1 MSEQAVQAPALD
13 RIDDYP
19 TQVIA
24 GLSVRMG
31 RPMPFGATRVPGG
44 VNFSV
49 YSNRASAMTL
59 VLFRLGEQEPFAELP
74 FPPEFRIGGV
84 FAMTVFGLDVEAF
97 EYGYRAAG
105 PATPEVGD
113 RFNPERVLSDPYARM
128 IGGRA
133 EWAVQPDYF
142 NPYVYRSRLPLEDF
156 DWEGDRPLRTPL
168 RDMVIYEVH
177 VRGFT
182 RHPSSGVDAPGTYAG
197 LLQKIP
203 YLVELGV
210 NCVELMPVFEFDE
223 CENVGVDPTTG
234 RRLLNYWGYS
244 TVGFFAPKASY
255 AATGRYGM
263 QVDELKNLVKHLH
276 RAGIEVV
283 LDVVFNHTA
292 EGNELGPTISFRGLD
307 NRTYYML
314 TPEGYYYNFSG
325 AGNTVNCN
333 DPVVRGFVLDCLRYW
348 AADFHIDGFRFDLA
362 AILDRAP
369 DGTPLANPPL
379 VESLAHDPVL
389 RDCTL
394 IAEAWDAGGLYQV
407 GRFPGYFRWSEWNG
421 RYRDV
426 LRRHLKG
433 DLDTVGELATRLV
446 GSPDLYG
453 ARGPGASVNF
463 VTAHDGFTLRD
474 LFSYDGKH
482 NEANGEGNR
491 DGDDNNNSWNCGV
504 EGPTD
509 QPDVLALRARQ
520 QRNALLLLLCS
531 SGVPMLLAGDEVG
544 RSQHGNNNAYC
555 QDAADNWFDWSL
567 VERNA
572 HLLRFVRAAIALRR
586 VHPVLRRREH
596 PTGRQDRGF
605 FPDVSWHGVRAW
617 QPDWSGGSRLLA
629 MMFYDRPDGGDP
641 AGGDDDCVYLVT
653 NAHWEGHPVELPALP
668 PGLAWHRAADTA
680 APAPADAYWPGSEP
694 LLEDQRAL
702 PVAPRSTV
710 VLVARPPQPE
720 IS

>member
-1 MSEQAVQAPALD
+1 VSTAAVD
-13 RIDDYP
+13 RIDVYP
-19 TQVIA
+19 TQEIS
-24 GLSVRMG
+24 GFPVRMG
-31 RPMPFGATRVPGG
+31 RPIPFGATPVPGG

-49 YSNRASAMTL
+49 YSNRASAITL
-59 VLFRLGEQEPFAELP
+59 VLYRLGEQDPFAELP

-84 FAMTVFGLDVEAF
+84 FAMIVFDLDVESV
-97 EYGYRAAG
+97 EYGYRATG
-105 PATPEVGD
+105 PAEPELGD
-113 RFNPERVLSDPYARM
+113 RFNPDRVLSDPYARM

-133 EWAVQPDYF
+133 EWGVQPDYF

-168 RDMVIYEVH
+168 QDLVIYETH

-197 LLQKIP
+197 LLEKIP
-203 YLVELGV
+203 YLKELGV
-210 NCVELMPVFEFDE
+210 NCVELMPIFEFDE
-223 CENVGVDPTTG
+223 CENVRVDPTIG
-234 RRLLNYWGYS
+234 RRLLNFWGYS
-244 TVGFFAPKASY
+244 TVSFFAPKASY

-325 AGNTVNCN
+325 TGNTVNCN

-348 AADFHIDGFRFDLA
+348 AVEFHIDGFRFDLA

-426 LRRHLKG
+426 LRRFLKG
-433 DLDTVGELATRLV
+433 ESGTAGELASGLV

-453 ARGPGASVNF
+453 VRGPGASVNF

-474 LFSYDGKH
+474 LVSYNDKH
-482 NEANGEGNR
+482 NEANGEDNR
-491 DGDDNNNSWNCGV
+491 DGDNGNNSWNCGA
-504 EGPTD
+504 EGPTES
-509 QPDVLALRARQ
+509 PEVLALRDRQ
-520 QRNALLLLLCS
+520 QRNALLLLLVS
-531 SGVPMLLAGDEVG
+531 HGVPMLLAGDEVG
-544 RSQHGNNNAYC
+544 RTQHGNNNAYC
-555 QDAADNWFDWSL
+555 QDAEDFWFDWDL
-567 VERNA
+567 VDSNA
-572 HLLRFVRAAIALRR
+572 GLLRFVRSVIAFRR
-586 VHPVLRRREH
+586 AHPVLRRHVH
-596 PTGRQDRGF
+596 PTGQLRGGY
-605 FPDVSWHGVRAW
+605 FPDISWHGVRAFA
-617 QPDWSGGSRLLA
+617 PDWSPDSRLLA
-629 MMFYDRPDGGDP
+629 AMFYQRPDGGDDDG
-641 AGGDDDCVYLVT
+641 ADDDCVYLVANT
-653 NAHWEGHPVELPALP
+653 HWEQHRVELPALP
-668 PGLAWHRAADTA
+668 PGLAWHLAADTA
-680 APAPADAYWPGSEP
+680 APAPADAYPPGTEP
-694 LLEDQRAL
+694 ELLDQGSL
-702 PVAPRSTV
+702 SMSPRSAA
-710 VLVARPPQPE
+710 VLVARPRPAAQ
-720 IS
+720 S

>member
-1 MSEQAVQAPALD
+1 MALAPSGLSEERERRELAALD
-13 RIDDYP
+13 RIDAYP

-59 VLFRLGEQEPFAELP
+59 VLFRVGEPEPFAELP

-84 FAMTVFGLDVEAF
+84 FAMTVFGLDVEAV

-105 PATPEVGD
+105 PARPEVGD

-128 IGGRA
+128 IGSRA

-142 NPYVYRSRLPLEDF
+142 NPYVDRSRLPLEDF

-168 RDMVIYEVH
+168 PDLVIYEAH

-307 NRTYYML
+307 NRT
-314 TPEGYYYNFSG
+314 
-325 AGNTVNCN
+325 
-333 DPVVRGFVLDCLRYW
+333 
-348 AADFHIDGFRFDLA
+348 
-362 AILDRAP
+362 
-369 DGTPLANPPL
+369 
-379 VESLAHDPVL
+379 
-389 RDCTL
+389 
-394 IAEAWDAGGLYQV
+394 
-407 GRFPGYFRWSEWNG
+407 
-421 RYRDV
+421 
-426 LRRHLKG
+426 
-433 DLDTVGELATRLV
+433 
-446 GSPDLYG
+446 
-453 ARGPGASVNF
+453 
-463 VTAHDGFTLRD
+463 
-474 LFSYDGKH
+474 
-482 NEANGEGNR
+482 
-491 DGDDNNNSWNCGV
+491 
-504 EGPTD
+504 
-509 QPDVLALRARQ
+509 
-520 QRNALLLLLCS
+520 
-531 SGVPMLLAGDEVG
+531 
-544 RSQHGNNNAYC
+544 
-555 QDAADNWFDWSL
+555 
-567 VERNA
+567 
-572 HLLRFVRAAIALRR
+572 
-586 VHPVLRRREH
+586 
-596 PTGRQDRGF
+596 
-605 FPDVSWHGVRAW
+605 
-617 QPDWSGGSRLLA
+617 
-629 MMFYDRPDGGDP
+629 
-641 AGGDDDCVYLVT
+641 
-653 NAHWEGHPVELPALP
+653 
-668 PGLAWHRAADTA
+668 
-680 APAPADAYWPGSEP
+680 
-694 LLEDQRAL
+694 
-702 PVAPRSTV
+702 
-710 VLVARPPQPE
+710 
-720 IS
+720 

>member
-1 MSEQAVQAPALD
+1 MTSAALD
-13 RIDDYP
+13 RIDVYP
-19 TQVIA
+19 TQEIA
-24 GLSVRMG
+24 GFPVRMG
-31 RPMPFGATRVPGG
+31 RPIPFGATSVPGG

-49 YSNRASAMTL
+49 YSNRAAAMTL
-59 VLFRLGEQEPFAELP
+59 VLYRLGQQQPFAELP

-84 FAMTVFGLDVEAF
+84 FAMIVFGLDVEQV
-97 EYGYRAAG
+97 EYGYRATG
-105 PATPEVGD
+105 PERSQLGD
-113 RFNPERVLSDPYARM
+113 RFNPDRVLSDPYARM

-133 EWAVQPDYF
+133 EWGVQPDYF

-168 RDMVIYEVH
+168 QDLVIYEAH

-182 RHPSSGVDAPGTYAG
+182 RHPSAGVAAPGTYAG
-197 LLQKIP
+197 LLEKIP
-203 YLVELGV
+203 YLRELGV
-210 NCVELMPVFEFDE
+210 NCVELMPIFEFDE
-223 CENVGVDPTTG
+223 CENVRVDPTTG

-244 TVGFFAPKASY
+244 TVSFFAPKASY

-325 AGNTVNCN
+325 TGNTVNCN

-348 AADFHIDGFRFDLA
+348 AVEFHIDGFRFDLA

-426 LRRHLKG
+426 LRRFLKG
-433 DLDTVGELATRLV
+433 ESGTAGELASGLV

-453 ARGPGASVNF
+453 TRGPGASVNF

-474 LFSYDGKH
+474 LVSYDDKH
-482 NEANGEGNR
+482 NEGNGEDNR
-491 DGDDNNNSWNCGV
+491 DGDNGNNSWNCGV
-504 EGPTD
+504 EGPTED
-509 QPDVLALRARQ
+509 PGVLALRDRQ
-520 QRNALLLLLCS
+520 QRNALLLLLVS
-531 SGVPMLLAGDEVG
+531 AGVPMLLAGDEVG
-544 RSQHGNNNAYC
+544 RTQHGNNNAYC
-555 QDAADNWFDWSL
+555 QDAEDFWFDWDL
-567 VERNA
+567 VDGNA
-572 HLLRFVRAAIALRR
+572 ALLRFVRSMIAFRR
-586 VHPVLRRREH
+586 AHPVLRRHTH
-596 PTGRQDRGF
+596 PTGEWRGGF
-605 FPDVSWHGVRAW
+605 FPDVSWHGVRPFE
-617 QPDWSGGSRLLA
+617 PDWSPESRLLA
-629 MMFYDRPDGGDP
+629 VLFYRRPDGGDD
-641 AGGDDDCVYLVT
+641 AGADDDCVYLVANT
-653 NAHWEGHPVELPALP
+653 HWEEHRVELPALP
-668 PGLAWHRAADTA
+668 PGLAWHLAADTA
-680 APAPADAYWPGSEP
+680 ATAPADAYPPGTEP
-694 LLEDQRAL
+694 ELPDQGAL
-702 PVAPRSTV
+702 TAVPRSAV
-710 VLVARPPQPE
+710 VLVARPPR
-720 IS
+720 S